1 MFLLK
6 ALTFGPFVPSFY
18 KNDVN
23 KVPGKKTVIAAIL
36 YSFFISGLIT
46 IVLIAGVVFIKLWLP
61 TFQGNLKNYVSSLNF
76 TYIGVDADYNLDTDL
91 QPQPFVDDLGYDMVL
106 YIDKNSTDSRSLL
119 ENGYKKDAILALLK
133 DRVVAK
139 DSDSIKLE
147 EAFYKDLIISALGNS
162 ESMSLEEKEAALDT
176 FEGVKITKS
185 DLLNLLS
192 KDFNS
197 LIPSNTRNT
206 VRIIIIISI
215 FTLFILF
222 FMGTLLGLFINAF
235 IFAIIIALVN
245 KWTVRHS
252 MKFSL
257 IGAIGFSILSFVL
270 KVLLG
275 SGGSI
280 LAWIIMVALIIYSLK
295 SLKTS
300 TIVAKK

>member
-6 ALTFGPFVPSFY
+6 ALTFGPFVPGFY

-23 KVPGKKTVIAAIL
+23 KVPGKKTVIAVIL
-36 YSFFISGLIT
+36 YSFLISSLIT
-46 IVLIAGVVFIKLWLP
+46 IVLIAGVILIKLWLP
-61 TFQGNLKNYVSSLNF
+61 TFQENLKNYVNKLNF
-76 TYIGVDADYNLDTDL
+76 TYIGLDVNYNLDTDL

-106 YIDKNSTDSRSLL
+106 YIDKNSTDARSLL

-139 DSDSIKLE
+139 DADSIKLE
-147 EAFYKDLIISALGNS
+147 EAFYKDLIMSAVGNS
-162 ESMSLEEKEAALDT
+162 ESMSMKEKETALDT
-176 FEGVKITKS
+176 FEGVKITKAE
-185 DLLNLLS
+185 LLKFLS
-192 KDFNS
+192 KDFNT
-197 LIPSNTRNT
+197 LVPSNTRNS
-206 VRIIIIISI
+206 VRIIIIILI

-222 FMGTLLGLFINAF
+222 FVGTLLGLFINAF

-280 LAWIIMVALIIYSLK
+280 LAWVIMVVLIIYSLR
-295 SLKTS
+295 SLKTH
-300 TIVAKK
+300 TIAAEG